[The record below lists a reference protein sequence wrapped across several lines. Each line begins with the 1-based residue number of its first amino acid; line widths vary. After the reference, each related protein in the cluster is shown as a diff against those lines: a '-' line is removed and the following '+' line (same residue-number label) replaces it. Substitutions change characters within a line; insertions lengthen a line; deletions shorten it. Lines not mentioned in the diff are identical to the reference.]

1 MRLGSLFLL
10 FSSSY
15 RSQRSCAS
23 YGIHRKCVLDL
34 SVSFCVLD
42 WTSWISLFLI
52 RRVVRLRRKCVWDL
66 SFLSHRNV
74 VIHRIRRGTFLF
86 LAIAT
91 FLSIVSVVSFLS
103 IVRHMSFA
111 FVVNVSGTFVFFFT
125 QSSYPSY
132 RPSCVVRPL
141 FCSYCFTSFL
151 VVVVTWKHIS
161 VMMLSPTFL
170 GRFRSHMLYLF
181 ASLSPSTVAV
191 FLCHFALL
199 VRKNGFDNCSVTVL
213 VFYW

>member
-1 MRLGSLFLL
+1 MRLRSLFLL

-151 VVVVTWKHIS
+151 VVVVT
-161 VMMLSPTFL
+161 
-170 GRFRSHMLYLF
+170 
-181 ASLSPSTVAV
+181 
-191 FLCHFALL
+191 
-199 VRKNGFDNCSVTVL
+199 
-213 VFYW
+213 